1 MKIIPLDDQEGYVDY
16 FVPKHSPATY
26 GIIAAKGGGKTTLI
40 INLLMFEYKGIYDK
54 IYVLAPTISTDNK
67 WYKLLSVPHLLK
79 KPKYTEDP
87 DEILKSPFEKKKGKK
102 KDKFTGKMTPDAFI
116 ESDFAENLQRI
127 FDEKDAME
135 DKEARYCVVLDDLAG
150 DKFFK
155 SKIFLTCLL
164 ISRHIRIDMFYVSQ
178 FYMGL
183 DRSVRI
189 NTSMFFIFNYPD
201 IYEKEKFYNEHSMM
215 LPKETWMA
223 IYNHIMSDKSI
234 NRPFMTINYG
244 QRDKNKQITNSL
256 EKYIY
261 VNDNTINVSKAR
273 EKSSHSYAK
282 HSSKHSHTKN

>member
-1 MKIIPLDDQEGYVDY
+1 
-16 FVPKHSPATY
+16 
-26 GIIAAKGGGKTTLI
+26 
-40 INLLMFEYKGIYDK
+40 
-54 IYVLAPTISTDNK
+54 
-67 WYKLLSVPHLLK
+67 
-79 KPKYTEDP
+79 
-87 DEILKSPFEKKKGKK
+87 
-102 KDKFTGKMTPDAFI
+102 
-116 ESDFAENLQRI
+116 
-127 FDEKDAME
+127 
-135 DKEARYCVVLDDLAG
+135 
-150 DKFFK
+150 
-155 SKIFLTCLL
+155 
-164 ISRHIRIDMFYVSQ
+164 MFYVSQ

-201 IYEKEKFYNEHSMM
+201 IYEKEKFYNEHSMT

-223 IYNHIMSDKSI
+223 IYNHIMNDPTI

-261 VNDNTINVSKAR
+261 VNGNTINDSKAR